1 MKEIQQ
7 HTPDKIINVR
17 SQEQES
23 QQKRIGR
30 LVPAKGHT
38 LWEIN
43 MRDETISKAE
53 FEEETVEV
61 LNAKTKQ
68 YVKRKKV
75 VHKPHCCY
83 VSCLNKK
90 NIPKHLKRYYGV
102 EIELNE

>member
-53 FEEETVEV
+53 FSTSIDLFLNSIFPSNGIDSISFLLIIFYYIFYNTLIHLFFV
-61 LNAKTKQ
+61 LQ
-68 YVKRKKV
+68 YT
-75 VHKPHCCY
+75 
-83 VSCLNKK
+83 
-90 NIPKHLKRYYGV
+90 
-102 EIELNE
+102 

>member
-43 MRDETISKAE
+43 MRDET
-53 FEEETVEV
+53 
-61 LNAKTKQ
+61 
-68 YVKRKKV
+68 
-75 VHKPHCCY
+75 
-83 VSCLNKK
+83 
-90 NIPKHLKRYYGV
+90 
-102 EIELNE
+102 